1 MLYLQIASPKSSV
14 LNFLDSNSFEV
25 IISIFQRTEKVP
37 DMERLRMFYV
47 NTDKN
52 IISYFILN
60 FIDCTNILD
69 KEELIRAELD
79 KLEEEYIDAGSD
91 KKGIKYSII
100 NSFKTVQEIS
110 QIDKNTSAIYLVKF
124 SEENMLTKYKNLIYS
139 IEESPIYFKR
149 YILPYT
155 EKQVV
160 GLKKVLSDYSD
171 KNIVEILSELA
182 DVEENYYSLM
192 NGTNYN
198 SVYELVIRLFSKI
211 PFLQYKFKATS
222 DDISLEKMV
231 KDALASDLVK
241 YDEAIKANK
250 IEIEDLI
257 ELEEVAITEKEIEV
271 ILNKL
276 MEEA

>member
-1 MLYLQIASPKSSV
+1 MNTIMNKLFEQY
-14 LNFLDSNSFEV
+14 NFVKTWEEDN
-25 IISIFQRTEKVP
+25 
-37 DMERLRMFYV
+37 RMFFV

-52 IISYFILN
+52 VVSYFILN
-60 FIDCTNILD
+60 FIDCTNISD
-69 KEELIRAELD
+69 DEELIRAELD
-79 KLEEEYIDAGSD
+79 RLEEEYVDRESD
-91 KKGIKYSII
+91 EKGIKYSII
-100 NSFKTVQEIS
+100 NSFENMHEIS

-124 SEENMLTKYKNLIYS
+124 SEVNMLSKYRNLIYS
-139 IEESPIYFKR
+139 IEESPNYFKR

-160 GLKKVLSDYSD
+160 GLQNVISDYSG

-231 KDALASDLVK
+231 KDALDDDLVK
-241 YDEAIKANK
+241 YDEAIKENRIA
-250 IEIEDLI
+250 IEELI
-257 ELEEVAITEKEIEV
+257 ELEEIDISEKEIDI

-276 MEEA
+276 IEEAE

>member
-1 MLYLQIASPKSSV
+1 MNKIMNKLFEQY
-14 LNFLDSNSFEV
+14 NFVKTWEEDN
-25 IISIFQRTEKVP
+25 
-37 DMERLRMFYV
+37 RMFFV

-52 IISYFILN
+52 VVSYFILN
-60 FIDCTNILD
+60 FIDCTNISD
-69 KEELIRAELD
+69 DEELIRAELD
-79 KLEEEYIDAGSD
+79 RLEEEYVDGESD
-91 KKGIKYSII
+91 EKGIKYSII
-100 NSFKTVQEIS
+100 NSFENMHEIS

-124 SEENMLTKYKNLIYS
+124 SEVNMLSKYRNLIYS
-139 IEESPIYFKR
+139 IEESPNYFKR

-155 EKQVV
+155 DKQVV
-160 GLKKVLSDYSD
+160 GLQNVLSDYSG

-231 KDALASDLVK
+231 KDALDDDLVK
-241 YDEAIKANK
+241 YDEAIKENR
-250 IEIEDLI
+250 IEIEKLI
-257 ELEEVAITEKEIEV
+257 ELEEIDISEKEIDI

-276 MEEA
+276 IEEAE

>member
-1 MLYLQIASPKSSV
+1 MKEIMINL
-14 LNFLDSNSFEV
+14 FEQYKFV
-25 IISIFQRTEKVP
+25 RIWE
-37 DMERLRMFYV
+37 ENNRMFFV
-47 NTDKN
+47 NSDKR
-52 IISYFILN
+52 IVSYFILN
-60 FIDCTNILD
+60 FIDCTNVMD
-69 KEELIRAELD
+69 DEELIREELGR
-79 KLEEEYIDAGSD
+79 LEEEYVDGEND
-91 KKGIKYSII
+91 TKGIRYSII
-100 NSFKTVQEIS
+100 NSFENVQEVS

-124 SEENMLTKYKNLIYS
+124 SEVNMLAKYRNLIYT
-139 IEESPIYFKR
+139 IEESPNYFKR

-160 GLKKVLSDYSD
+160 GLKNVLSDYRE

-231 KDALASDLVK
+231 KDSLDEDLEK
-241 YDEAIKANK
+241 YDEAIKENR
-250 IEIEDLI
+250 IEIE
-257 ELEEVAITEKEIEV
+257 ELVELAKIDVTEKEIE
-271 ILNKL
+271 IIISKL
-276 MEEA
+276 IEEVE

>member
-1 MLYLQIASPKSSV
+1 MNEIMNKLFEQY
-14 LNFLDSNSFEV
+14 NFAKTWEEDN
-25 IISIFQRTEKVP
+25 K
-37 DMERLRMFYV
+37 MFYV

-52 IISYFILN
+52 VVSYFILN
-60 FIDCTNILD
+60 YIDCTNILD

-79 KLEEEYIDAGSD
+79 KLEEEYIDAESD
-91 KKGIKYSII
+91 KKGIKYSIN
-100 NSFKTVQEIS
+100 NSFKTMQEIS

-124 SEENMLTKYKNLIYS
+124 SEENMLTKYRNLIYS
-139 IEESPIYFKR
+139 IEESPNYFKR

-160 GLKKVLSDYSD
+160 GLKNVLSDYSD

-231 KDALASDLVK
+231 KDALANDLVK

-257 ELEEVAITEKEIEV
+257 GLEEIAITETEIDV

-276 MEEA
+276 MEEAE

>member
-1 MLYLQIASPKSSV
+1 MNKIMNKLFEQY
-14 LNFLDSNSFEV
+14 NFVKTWEEDN
-25 IISIFQRTEKVP
+25 
-37 DMERLRMFYV
+37 RMFFV

-52 IISYFILN
+52 VVSYFILN
-60 FIDCTNILD
+60 FIDCTNISD
-69 KEELIRAELD
+69 DEELIRAELD
-79 KLEEEYIDAGSD
+79 RLEEEYVDGESD
-91 KKGIKYSII
+91 EKGIKYSII
-100 NSFKTVQEIS
+100 NSFENMHEIS

-124 SEENMLTKYKNLIYS
+124 SEVNMLSKYRNLIYS
-139 IEESPIYFKR
+139 IEESPNYFKR

-160 GLKKVLSDYSD
+160 GLQNVISDYSG

-231 KDALASDLVK
+231 KDALDDDLVK
-241 YDEAIKANK
+241 YDEAIKENR
-250 IEIEDLI
+250 IEIEELI
-257 ELEEVAITEKEIEV
+257 ELEEIDISEKEIDI

-276 MEEA
+276 IQEAE

>member
-1 MLYLQIASPKSSV
+1 MNEIMNKLFEQY
-14 LNFLDSNSFEV
+14 NFAKTWEEDN
-25 IISIFQRTEKVP
+25 K
-37 DMERLRMFYV
+37 MFYV

-52 IISYFILN
+52 VVSYFILN
-60 FIDCTNILD
+60 YIDCTNILD

-79 KLEEEYIDAGSD
+79 KLEEEYIDAESD

-100 NSFKTVQEIS
+100 NSFKTMQEIS
-110 QIDKNTSAIYLVKF
+110 QIDKNTSAIYIVKF
-124 SEENMLTKYKNLIYS
+124 SEENMLTKYRNLIYS
-139 IEESPIYFKR
+139 IEESPNYFKR

-155 EKQVV
+155 KKQVV
-160 GLKKVLSDYSD
+160 GLKNVLSDYSD

-231 KDALASDLVK
+231 KDALADDLVK

-257 ELEEVAITEKEIEV
+257 GLEEIAITETEIDV

-276 MEEA
+276 MEEAE

>member
-1 MLYLQIASPKSSV
+1 MNKIMNKLFEQY
-14 LNFLDSNSFEV
+14 NFVKTWEEDN
-25 IISIFQRTEKVP
+25 
-37 DMERLRMFYV
+37 RMFFV

-52 IISYFILN
+52 VVSYFILN
-60 FIDCTNILD
+60 FIDCTNISD
-69 KEELIRAELD
+69 DEELIRAELD
-79 KLEEEYIDAGSD
+79 RLEEEYVDGESD
-91 KKGIKYSII
+91 EKGIKYSII
-100 NSFKTVQEIS
+100 NSFENMHEIS

-124 SEENMLTKYKNLIYS
+124 SEVNMLSKYRNLIYS
-139 IEESPIYFKR
+139 IEESPNYFKR

-160 GLKKVLSDYSD
+160 GLQNVISDYSG

-231 KDALASDLVK
+231 KDALDDDLVK
-241 YDEAIKANK
+241 YDEAIKENR
-250 IEIEDLI
+250 IEIEELI
-257 ELEEVAITEKEIEV
+257 ELEEIDISEKEIDI

-276 MEEA
+276 IEEAE

>member
-1 MLYLQIASPKSSV
+1 MNKIMNKLFEQY
-14 LNFLDSNSFEV
+14 NFVKTWEEDN
-25 IISIFQRTEKVP
+25 
-37 DMERLRMFYV
+37 RMFFV

-52 IISYFILN
+52 VVSYFILN
-60 FIDCTNILD
+60 FIDCTNISD
-69 KEELIRAELD
+69 DEELIRAELER
-79 KLEEEYIDAGSD
+79 LEEEYVDGESD

-100 NSFKTVQEIS
+100 NSFENMHEIS

-124 SEENMLTKYKNLIYS
+124 SEVNMLSKYRNLIYS
-139 IEESPIYFKR
+139 IEESPNYFKR

-160 GLKKVLSDYSD
+160 GLQNVLSDYSG

-231 KDALASDLVK
+231 KDALDDDLVK
-241 YDEAIKANK
+241 YDEAIKENR
-250 IEIEDLI
+250 IEIEELI
-257 ELEEVAITEKEIEV
+257 ELEEIDISEKEIDI

-276 MEEA
+276 IEEAE

>member
-1 MLYLQIASPKSSV
+1 MNEIMIKLFEQY
-14 LNFLDSNSFEV
+14 NFVKTWEEDN
-25 IISIFQRTEKVP
+25 
-37 DMERLRMFYV
+37 RMFFV

-52 IISYFILN
+52 VVSYFILN
-60 FIDCTNILD
+60 FIDCTNISD
-69 KEELIRAELD
+69 EEELIRAELD
-79 KLEEEYIDAGSD
+79 RLEEEYVDGEND

-100 NSFKTVQEIS
+100 NSFENMHEIS

-124 SEENMLTKYKNLIYS
+124 SEVNMLAKYRNLIYS
-139 IEESPIYFKR
+139 IEESPDYFKR

-155 EKQVV
+155 ENQVV
-160 GLKKVLSDYSD
+160 GLKNVLSDYSD

-231 KDALASDLVK
+231 KDALDDDLVK
-241 YDEAIKANK
+241 YDEAIKENK
-250 IEIEDLI
+250 IGIEELI
-257 ELEEVAITEKEIEV
+257 GIEKIDITEMEIDI

-276 MEEA
+276 MEEAE

>member
-1 MLYLQIASPKSSV
+1 MNEIMNKLFEQY
-14 LNFLDSNSFEV
+14 NFIKTWEENN
-25 IISIFQRTEKVP
+25 
-37 DMERLRMFYV
+37 RMFYV
-47 NTDKN
+47 NADKSVV
-52 IISYFILN
+52 SYFILN
-60 FIDCTNILD
+60 FIDCSNISD
-69 KEELIRAELD
+69 DQADIRKELS
-79 KLEEEYIDAGSD
+79 KLEEEYINGENY

-100 NSFKTVQEIS
+100 KSFENEQEVS

-124 SEENMLTKYKNLIYS
+124 SEVNMLAKNRNLIYS
-139 IEESPIYFKR
+139 IEESPDYFKR

-160 GLKKVLSDYSD
+160 GLKKVLTDYNE

-192 NGTNYN
+192 NGTNKN
-198 SVYELVIRLFSKI
+198 SVYELVIRLFAKI

-231 KDALASDLVK
+231 NDNLNNDLK
-241 YDEAIKANK
+241 NYDEAIREKRIA
-250 IEIEDLI
+250 IEELLI
-257 ELEEVAITEKEIEV
+257 LEKDDIAEKQIDE

-276 MEEA
+276 IEEAE

>member
-1 MLYLQIASPKSSV
+1 M
-14 LNFLDSNSFEV
+14 
-25 IISIFQRTEKVP
+25 
-37 DMERLRMFYV
+37 
-47 NTDKN
+47 
-52 IISYFILN
+52 
-60 FIDCTNILD
+60 
-69 KEELIRAELD
+69 
-79 KLEEEYIDAGSD
+79 
-91 KKGIKYSII
+91 
-100 NSFKTVQEIS
+100 
-110 QIDKNTSAIYLVKF
+110 
-124 SEENMLTKYKNLIYS
+124 IYS
-139 IEESPIYFKR
+139 IEESPNYFKR

-160 GLKKVLSDYSD
+160 GLKNVLSDYSD

-231 KDALASDLVK
+231 KDALGNDLVK

-250 IEIEDLI
+250 IELEDLI
-257 ELEEVAITEKEIEV
+257 GLEEIAITETEIDA

-276 MEEA
+276 MEEAE

>member
-1 MLYLQIASPKSSV
+1 MNKIMNKLFEQY
-14 LNFLDSNSFEV
+14 NFVKTWEEDN
-25 IISIFQRTEKVP
+25 
-37 DMERLRMFYV
+37 RMFFV

-52 IISYFILN
+52 VVSYFILN
-60 FIDCTNILD
+60 FIDCTNISD
-69 KEELIRAELD
+69 DEELIRAEWD
-79 KLEEEYIDAGSD
+79 RLEEEYVDGESD
-91 KKGIKYSII
+91 EKGIKYSII
-100 NSFKTVQEIS
+100 NSFENMHEIS

-124 SEENMLTKYKNLIYS
+124 SEVNMLSKYRNLIYS
-139 IEESPIYFKR
+139 IEESPNYFKR

-160 GLKKVLSDYSD
+160 GLQNVISDYSG

-192 NGTNYN
+192 IGTNYN

-231 KDALASDLVK
+231 KDALDDDLVK
-241 YDEAIKANK
+241 YDEAIKENR
-250 IEIEDLI
+250 IEIEELI
-257 ELEEVAITEKEIEV
+257 ELEEIDISEKEIDI

-276 MEEA
+276 IEEAE